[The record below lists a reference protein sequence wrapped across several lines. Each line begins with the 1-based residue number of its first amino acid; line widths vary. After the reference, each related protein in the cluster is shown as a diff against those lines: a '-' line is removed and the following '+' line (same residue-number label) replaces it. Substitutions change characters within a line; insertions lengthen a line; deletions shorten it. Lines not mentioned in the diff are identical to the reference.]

1 MHKPIFLVL
10 FVLLY
15 TVELSAQ
22 KVKYK
27 DIFPTLEAKNYT
39 EGEPQLRLFM
49 SNEKNAEEP
58 SANLQMA
65 YIFEQKALSARVIED
80 STELYHMG
88 DSAVIFFYNAKR
100 LIEEKELKKNDEYYR
115 EFYRRD
121 LRTGEFGIKL
131 SDIQLSID
139 DKIGALQKRLTNART
154 INNNV
159 ALIVET
165 YAESQELFKDLLA
178 RYSDYSDFVME
189 ATAEKLTAFDPLIDN
204 DEVIEK
210 AANDITAAVIVINN
224 TGFNPQLEKRTIE
237 DLENDG
243 KSASDIYAGEF
254 NFWDYKGWALKT
266 KREVGT
272 EILPLKNKIKAKD
285 DEIASL
291 LTVTSAGGSV
301 DPSAIVE
308 AIDLSSLEG
317 IRKFDENSFGLTMLA
332 FRGEEVKYNYL
343 SNPVYEPV
351 LVDSLAITP
360 QLERADSLSQIASA
374 QAILLEQLVSM
385 NNAGDAQRYSQ
396 LLQTFGDESG
406 LTEYLTNSL
415 AVNSERISALETA
428 TTYWNEKARWGLI
441 LGDSIDLQM
450 DLQQSLD
457 SITDKYIPVVTEVD
471 EERNIFTVG
480 LANESDKTSGFVVML
495 KDSRLG
501 QWVQEFKLHSDAYT
515 TGLLNLSTEF
525 IPSAEGQFTF
535 YLFDPTIDASD
546 NFTIVNFDPTGKIN
560 WQLNTQLINEP
571 VLTRFNDMLGET
583 VLFMV
588 EEDQL
593 ATLSSDKVGYI
604 VIDRN
609 GKVR

>member
-1 MHKPIFLVL
+1 MHKLILLLSFFLLSTPEL
-10 FVLLY
+10 F
-15 TVELSAQ
+15 AQ
-22 KVKYK
+22 KIKYK
-27 DIFPTLEAKNYT
+27 DIFPTLEAKNYS
-39 EGEPQLRLFM
+39 EGEPLLRLFL
-49 SNEKNAEEP
+49 SNEKNADEA

-65 YIFEQKALSARVIED
+65 YIFEQKAMNARVIED
-80 STELYHMG
+80 STQLYQMG

-100 LIEEKELKKNDEYYR
+100 LIDEKELKKNDDYYR

-139 DKIGALQKRLTNART
+139 DKIAALQKRLTNARA

-159 ALIVET
+159 SLIVET
-165 YAESQELFKDLLA
+165 YAESQDLFKELLA
-178 RYSDYSDFVME
+178 QYRDYNDFVME
-189 ATAEKLTAFDPLIDN
+189 ATPEKLSAFDPLIDN
-204 DEVIEK
+204 DELIEK
-210 AANDITAAVIVINN
+210 AANDITAAVIVIDN

-243 KSASDIYAGEF
+243 KSESDIYAGEF

-285 DEIASL
+285 DEIAEL
-291 LTVTSAGGSV
+291 LTLTSAGGSV
-301 DPSAIVE
+301 DSTTIVE
-308 AIDLSSLEG
+308 TISLDGLEG
-317 IRKFDENSFGLTMLA
+317 IRKFDERSFGLTILE

-343 SNPVYEPV
+343 SNPVYDPV

-360 QLERADSLSQIASA
+360 QSERADSLLQIASK
-374 QAILLEQLVSM
+374 QAGLLEQLVGM
-385 NNAGDAQRYSQ
+385 NNAGDAQRYPQ
-396 LLQTFGDESG
+396 LLQTFGGESG
-406 LTEYLTNSL
+406 LTDYLTNSL
-415 AVNSERISALETA
+415 AVNAQRMNTLETA
-428 TTYWNEKARWGLI
+428 TIYWKEKARWGLI
-441 LGDSIDLQM
+441 LGDTIDLQL
-450 DLQQSLD
+450 DLAQPLD
-457 SITDKYIPVVTEVD
+457 SITDKFIPVITEVD
-471 EERNIFTVG
+471 ENRNIFTVG
-480 LANESDKTSGFVVML
+480 LTNENDKASGFVAML

-501 QWVQEFKLHSDAYT
+501 EWVQEFALHSDSYN
-515 TGLLNLSTEF
+515 TGILNLSAKF

-535 YLFDPTIDASD
+535 YLFDPAIDASD

-560 WQLNTQLINEP
+560 WQLTTQLINEP
-571 VLTRFNDMLGET
+571 VLTRFNEMLGET